1 MRTIPIYSHLPDR
14 APQIVQLRFRQP
26 ACTPSF
32 MAKTEEVVIVTGA
45 SGGVGRATALEF
57 AKHGAA
63 VGLIARGRAGLAAA
77 KHDVEKLGGRA
88 IELPLDVSDPE
99 ALDQAAATV
108 EDRFGPI
115 DIWVNNAMVGLFGE
129 FKDITP
135 AEYRR
140 VTDVTYLGFVWGTM
154 AALRRMR
161 TRNHG
166 TIVQVGSALAYRG
179 IPLQTAYC
187 GAKHAIQGFTE
198 SLRCELL
205 HEGSDVWLTMVQMP
219 ALNTPQFSWCRTRMS
234 RDPQPVP
241 PIYQP
246 EVAAEAIYW
255 AAHQRRREVYVGGST
270 VVAIVGNKIA
280 PEFADH
286 YLART
291 GFDSQQ
297 TKSSTH
303 SHADNLFHPADAT
316 HDFGAHGNF
325 DDRAHSRSLQFW
337 ASQHKSLIA
346 GAAMLIG
353 ALTLG
358 GAMRKREIREQTPK
372 SPKLQFKC
380 G

>member
-1 MRTIPIYSHLPDR
+1 MEKRR
-14 APQIVQLRFRQP
+14 
-26 ACTPSF
+26 
-32 MAKTEEVVIVTGA
+32 EVVVVTGA

-57 AKHGAA
+57 ARHGAA

-77 KHDVEKLGGRA
+77 MRDVKEAGGRA
-88 IELPLDVSDPE
+88 IELPLDVSDSE
-99 ALDQAAATV
+99 ALDQAATKV
-108 EDRFGPI
+108 EQRFGPI
-115 DIWVNNAMVGLFGE
+115 DIWVNNAMAGLFAE

-161 TRNHG
+161 PRNSG
-166 TIVQVGSALAYRG
+166 TIVQVGSALAYCG

-219 ALNTPQFSWCRTRMS
+219 ALNTPQFSWCRTRMP

-255 AAHQRRREVYVGGST
+255 AAHHRRREVYVGAPAVG
-270 VVAIVGNKIA
+270 AIVGNKLA
-280 PEFADH
+280 PGLLDH

-297 TKSSTH
+297 TNKATRPG
-303 SHADNLFHPADAT
+303 ADNLFQPADAT

-325 DDRAHSRSLQFW
+325 DDRAHKRSLELW
-337 ASQHKSLIA
+337 ASQHKTLLA
-346 GAAMLIG
+346 GAAILFG
-353 ALTLG
+353 ALALG
-358 GAMRKREIREQTPK
+358 GASRNRDKSMPGPINTERAASTSRGRQRKRA
-372 SPKLQFKC
+372 
-380 G
+380 